1 MASRRP
7 SLTLRLRAL
16 EAENAALRAII
27 ERVLELEAEYRSV
40 YEAHR
45 RAGMPVATDP
55 THGVLDGV
63 ERVARKV
70 RKMLDLLPAAASPE
84 A

>member
-7 SLTLRLRAL
+7 SLTMRLRAL

-27 ERVLELEAEYRSV
+27 DRVLELEAEYRSV
-40 YEAHR
+40 HETHR
-45 RAGMPVATDP
+45 RAGMPAATDP
-55 THGVLDGV
+55 TRDVVDGV

-84 A
+84 G

>member
-7 SLTLRLRAL
+7 SLTMRLRTL

-27 ERVLELEAEYRSV
+27 DRVLELEAEYRSV
-40 YEAHR
+40 YESHR
-45 RAGMPVATDP
+45 RAGLPGATDP
-55 THGVLDGV
+55 TCGVVDGV

-70 RKMLDLLPAAASPE
+70 RKMLDLLPAAASP
-84 A
+84 AG